1 MSAPPAPALPA
12 EQLGRFAGPLKCAI
26 RQPGRQRADRAGQQ
40 ELGPLGLL
48 APDLIQALDGLVRL
62 GQRIPWQP
70 GGEQGRAPFDTQ
82 GRIDGSDLVEPD
94 FGLIEARQSSRQVAT
109 AQREY
114 AAVNHGV
121 RRLQLLPVRREQLL
135 GTLQVHL
142 GPPHRTGCEV
152 GERPRG
158 QRAGLPDLIV
168 GQAQR
173 RNRVAQVG

>member
-1 MSAPPAPALPA
+1 MSTPPAPALA
-12 EQLGRFAGPLKCAI
+12 EQLGRLAGPLQRAI

-48 APDLIQALDGLVRL
+48 TADLIKALDGLVCL

-70 GGEQGRAPFDTQ
+70 CGEQGRAPLDTQ
-82 GRIDGSDLVEPD
+82 GRIDGSDLVESE
-94 FGLIEARQSSRQVAT
+94 FGLIEAGQSSRQVAI

-142 GPPHRTGCEV
+142 GPPHRTGREV
-152 GERPRG
+152 GERARG
-158 QRAGLPDLIV
+158 QRAGFPDLIV
-168 GQAQR
+168 G
-173 RNRVAQVG
+173 